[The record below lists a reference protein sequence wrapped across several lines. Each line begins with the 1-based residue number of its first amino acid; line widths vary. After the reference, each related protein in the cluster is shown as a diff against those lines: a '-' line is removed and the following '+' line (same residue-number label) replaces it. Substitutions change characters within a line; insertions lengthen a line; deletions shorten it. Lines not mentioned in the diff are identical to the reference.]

1 MFFTKMQLLRGEV
14 SMEKE
19 NYEILWEQTFMP
31 VLEKTVSSI
40 AYDGYIKRL
49 KPVDLQGNKIILC
62 TETQI
67 FADTVNNRNP
77 GYIGSKIQEAL
88 HKCGTY
94 VTDFNVVVAKDK
106 EDYIKQSEQKECE
119 QVETHGSPVNP
130 KLTFESF
137 VVGSSN
143 EFIYAAAKAVAE
155 NPGDAY
161 NPLFIHGGTGLGKTH
176 ILMAIANYLK
186 IHAPSLNVL
195 YATCEQFTNQLIE
208 SISKGK
214 GTGADF
220 RKKYRNVDV
229 LLIDDVQFLA
239 KKQGIQTEFFHTFNE
254 LVMQNKQV
262 VLTSDRPPKEIEVL
276 EERLRT
282 RFEGGLLADVQ
293 PPDIETRIA
302 ILKRKAEEQK
312 TVVDI
317 KVLSYIA
324 EMNDCDIRSLIGK
337 LTKVVFASKL
347 HEKPITIDLVN
358 DALKESASEKQEA
371 LQAEDIINCVCNFYK
386 ISKNDML
393 GKKKNKEF
401 AFPRQIS
408 MYLIL
413 DMMNLPKVTVA
424 NIFKRDHATVIYAS
438 DKIADQIKMDNKLA
452 VEINDIR
459 KMLLKQ

>member
-1 MFFTKMQLLRGEV
+1 MK
-14 SMEKE
+14 KE
-19 NYEILWEQTFMP
+19 NYEILWEQTFLP
-31 VLEKTVSSI
+31 ELEKTVSSI
-40 AYDGYIKRL
+40 SFQTFIKL
-49 KPVDLQGNKIILC
+49 MTPVDIVGNKMIFIIPSKL
-62 TETQI
+62 I
-67 FADTVNNRNP
+67 AD
-77 GYIGSKIQEAL
+77 K
-88 HKCGTY
+88 
-94 VTDFNVVVAKDK
+94 VTDDNLGGKIRDAFSKCDTYINDFDVVVASNR
-106 EDYIKQSEQKECE
+106 EEYIKQLDESQREKMEIPS
-119 QVETHGSPVNP
+119 SPINP
-130 KLTFESF
+130 KYTFDSF
-137 VVGSSN
+137 VVGSTN

-155 NPGDAY
+155 NPGDSY

-186 IHAPSLNVL
+186 VHKPNLNVL

-214 GTGADF
+214 GNGADF

-293 PPDIETRIA
+293 APDLETKIA
-302 ILKRKAEEQK
+302 ILRRKAEEQK
-312 TVVDI
+312 CIVNM
-317 KVLSYIA
+317 KVLEYIA
-324 EMNDCDIRSLIGK
+324 EKSDCDIRTLIGK
-337 LTKVVFASKL
+337 LIKVVFASKL
-347 HEKPITIDLVN
+347 HEKPITIELVN
-358 DALKESASEKQEA
+358 EALKESASEKQEE

-386 ISKNDML
+386 VAKADVL
-393 GKKKNKEF
+393 GKRKNKELVI
-401 AFPRQIS
+401 PRQVS

-413 DMMNLPKVTVA
+413 DMMALPQVKVGE
-424 NIFKRDHATVIYAS
+424 FFGKDHTTVIYAR
-438 DKIADQIKMDNKLA
+438 DKINEQMKTDNKLA
-452 VEINDIR
+452 VEVNDIK